1 MKSIMNMSISQIA
14 VSGSIILLVLYIAYH
29 FVPGFIEGFNT
40 YSKLTGT
47 KAPLDRPLTLNNTQA
62 MGSQQNSP
70 GLNATGEAES
80 APNPLRDMA
89 PATMATPYT
98 NQPV

>member
-14 VSGSIILLVLYIAYH
+14 VSGAIILLILYVAYH
-29 FVPGFIEGFNT
+29 FIPGFIEGFNT
-40 YSKLTGT
+40 YSKLTGI

-70 GLNATGEAES
+70 GLNATGQADS
-80 APNPLRDMA
+80 APNPLRDIA
-89 PATMATPYT
+89 PITMATPYT

>member
-14 VSGSIILLVLYIAYH
+14 VSGAIILLILYIAYH

-40 YSKLTGT
+40 YSALTGT

-70 GLNATGEAES
+70 GLNATGQADS
-80 APNPLRDMA
+80 APNPLRDIA

>member
-14 VSGSIILLVLYIAYH
+14 VSGAIILLVLYIAYH
-29 FVPGFIEGFNT
+29 FIPGFIEGFNN
-40 YSKLTGT
+40 YSKLTGIA
-47 KAPLDRPLTLNNTQA
+47 APLDRPLTLNNTQA

-70 GLNATGEAES
+70 GLNATGQADS
-80 APNPLRDMA
+80 APNPLRDIA